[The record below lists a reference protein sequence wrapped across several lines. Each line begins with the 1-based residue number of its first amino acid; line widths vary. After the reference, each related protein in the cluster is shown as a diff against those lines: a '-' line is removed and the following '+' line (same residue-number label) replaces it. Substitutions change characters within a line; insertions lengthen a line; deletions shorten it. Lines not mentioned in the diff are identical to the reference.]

1 MELSVFFTKYP
12 DDASCKAFFRVLV
25 PLLLT
30 ATINVVRNKL
40 LYRMFGVVI
49 RQTPFVKEYFEAA

>member
-25 PLLLT
+25 PLLLHG
-30 ATINVVRNKL
+30 NYQR
-40 LYRMFGVVI
+40 R
-49 RQTPFVKEYFEAA
+49 